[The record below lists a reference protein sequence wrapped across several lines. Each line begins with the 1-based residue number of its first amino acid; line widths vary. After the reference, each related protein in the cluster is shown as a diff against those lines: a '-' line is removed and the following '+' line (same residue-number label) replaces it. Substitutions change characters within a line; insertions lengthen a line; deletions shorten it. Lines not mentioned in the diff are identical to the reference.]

1 MKRSKK
7 RSAGTKRRSNGLD
20 KVEVESNNA
29 TERKEWYYIKCYDER
44 NECDVT
50 EIKNETTNE
59 IIIPPIKI
67 ELKPMP
73 IRYKKIDESFCML
86 LNDIRPMEVRDL
98 IGNGENAPLWRN
110 FLDLQSMFNIVLTR
124 NFISEVCNGL
134 SAHNEFSHDGIVYKD
149 IRFSAEDDDCK
160 AEVVSF
166 CLSPESGQTSRREF
180 RSIGECVRE
189 LGRGSYGRFF
199 SYDFLHVQ
207 STLYSHQHSTLL
219 FLC

>member
-98 IGNGENAPLWRN
+98 IGN
-110 FLDLQSMFNIVLTR
+110 
-124 NFISEVCNGL
+124 VCNRF
-134 SAHNEFSHDGIVYKD
+134 SAQNEFSHDGSKYTD

-160 AEVVSF
+160 ITDEDKDKGGHVGTSAENNDDHGDGNDEGFNVSF
-166 CLSPESGQTSRREF
+166 THDS
-180 RSIGECVRE
+180 
-189 LGRGSYGRFF
+189 
-199 SYDFLHVQ
+199 
-207 STLYSHQHSTLL
+207 
-219 FLC
+219 